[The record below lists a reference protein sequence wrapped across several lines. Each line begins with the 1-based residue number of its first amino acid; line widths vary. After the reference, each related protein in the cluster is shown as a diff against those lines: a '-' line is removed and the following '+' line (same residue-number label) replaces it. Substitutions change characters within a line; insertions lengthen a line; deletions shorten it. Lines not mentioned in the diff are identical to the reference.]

1 MVNKIQG
8 PSVIKVHFRYIL
20 RLCVC
25 VCAHARVCMHVCA
38 CVLFGEVCVNK
49 MNKTIS
55 ENKCYEGNK
64 TG

>member
-8 PSVIKVHFRYIL
+8 PTFNKVHFRYIL
-20 RLCVC
+20 RLCAC
-25 VCAHARVCMHVCA
+25 VCMHVCA

-55 ENKCYEGNK
+55 ENKCYEVNK